1 MSDLHSSIEALKSV
15 WDALQPLAPEDEQRL
30 WQKLRLEWNYHSNHI
45 EGNTLTYGETAL
57 LLLHGQTHGNHALR
71 EYEEM
76 KAHDVGIRHL
86 RSLAADKPRML
97 SAGDIRDLNRIILKE
112 PYWKP
117 TQTPDGHPTRVEVI
131 PGEYKTLP
139 NSVITA
145 TGEIFEYASPVEVP
159 ARMQALVDW
168 LSQAIGSKGLHVL
181 EIAAKLHHDFVLIHP
196 FDDGNG
202 RVARML
208 VNYLLLHTGYPPVII
223 PTGEKSAYLGALRLA
238 DAGDLTPL
246 VEFFGKQLERSLK
259 LGIRAGRGENIDEPG
274 DVEKQVA
281 LFVRSEKARQTGTQP
296 PTKESLRLL
305 AETGLQPFATELER
319 KLESLKPLFAGYR
332 VNTENQPG
340 NGTPG
345 HTVDLKTI
353 ARPLPGKPLRM
364 IFRFENYKGSTLV
377 PFDYRTAIEFH
388 FPPDRYTITHDGN
401 ILLSKPYSQPLL
413 NEEID
418 ETTAQILAKTFAGVR
433 ARAESR
439 E

>member
-71 EYEEM
+71 EYLEM
-76 KAHDVGIRHL
+76 NAHDVGIKHL
-86 RSLAADKPRML
+86 RSLAADKLRML
-97 SAGDIRDLNRIILKE
+97 GAGDIRDLNRIILKE

-131 PGEYKTLP
+131 PGKYKTLP

-168 LSQAIGSKGLHVL
+168 LSQAIESKGLHVL

-223 PTGEKSAYLGALRLA
+223 PSGEKSAYLGALRLA

-246 VEFFGKQLERSLK
+246 VEFLGKQLERSLK
-259 LGIRAGRGENIDEPG
+259 LGIRAGKGENIGEPG

-281 LFVRSEKARQTGTQP
+281 LFVRSEKARRE
-296 PTKESLRLL
+296 ESEELL
-305 AETGLQPFATELER
+305 GLLVETSFQPFIAELQR
-319 KLESLKPLFAGYR
+319 KLESLKPLFSKFRVTMGDGAGK
-332 VNTENQPG
+332 VFKSS
-340 NGTPG
+340 TPIPA
-345 HTVDLKTI
+345 TTWLQIPSRQLLMTFQ
-353 ARPLPGKPLRM
+353 
-364 IFRFENYKGSTLV
+364 FREYQGATTPAFSYKTLV
-377 PFDYRTAIEFH
+377 AIH
-388 FPPDRYTITHDGN
+388 FPPGKYTITHDEEVLV
-401 ILLSKPYSQPLL
+401 IKLYCEPLLS
-413 NEEID
+413 EEID
-418 ETTAQILAKTFAGVR
+418 QLTERILTKSFRAIRQKAGTLG
-433 ARAESR
+433 
-439 E
+439 